1 MSELLLS
8 LSADRSN
15 AVPFI
20 EQTVN
25 GNIYL
30 FVSGTGISQVSFYLD
45 DPERIGSPTQVVNV
59 SPYDFVG
66 TAASGQANPFDTNT
80 LANGFHTITA
90 FISLS
95 GGETQVINGT
105 FTVSQ
110 QTVSEQEGCSSI
122 SPLAC
127 TQVRVTGT
135 YNLNFDGTSGG
146 ITDKNGVG
154 TGFTMIDP
162 PTTPGNPNP
171 VPDAPGYWAEKLE
184 VDTINKK
191 LKIATTK
198 GLNIREVNSLDNCLG
213 VGLNLPSQTIEIKTT
228 LSALVAPPGGYA
240 QGGLWFGQATGSG
253 RGTSQDNYIKLV
265 VISPNAGVYQIEA
278 LFEKQ
283 GVVAA
288 SKPINIAS
296 TTSLVTL
303 SLLINPQ
310 TKNVTAQYDIG
321 NGKQTLSTFT
331 NVPSEWFSF
340 DQAGIDP
347 NVKTRSFGGIF
358 ASQRNATNPI
368 VFTFNS
374 FSVTEQA
381 NNGAASDFN
390 FGRWSFPVN
399 QPTAMVLGQDG
410 RLYVTELLGR
420 IHAFSLNYETQT
432 VIDEQIIDTI
442 STSQG
447 NVPRLTLGI
456 DTDPAST
463 PDNVILWVAHSD
475 GKILPNGTFDGA
487 VNSGIVSRLSGT
499 GFATIENVI
508 TGLPRAIANHASNS
522 IHFGP
527 DGKLYIAQGGNTGA
541 GAPNNAA
548 TEFGDRPEQ
557 PLSAALLVA
566 DVNAPG
572 FQGSCATP
580 IGEFGIPATC
590 NVQVYASGL
599 RNSYDFVWHSN
610 GSLYAT
616 DNGLGV
622 TGTVPPTPTPDCTGL
637 SPLTLNPG
645 TQSDL
650 LLRIE
655 QGKYYGHPNPYRNEC
670 VFKNGNFQG
679 VAPLTNYQP
688 PLYALG
694 NNLSAN
700 GIIEYT
706 ADNFFGQ
713 LKGQLLIANY
723 SLGDNITRIKLSPDG
738 LSVVESA
745 NLAGQFTEPLP
756 LEKDVHGN
764 IYVGQFNG
772 NVITVLV
779 PLGLWITK
787 QAVPSTI
794 LDAGGAAVDG
804 KLYMVGGKTATS
816 HVSTLYIYDPVT
828 DLWTSGPNLP
838 GPAVENPAVVGFNG
852 KLYVF
857 GGSTQPFSGAV
868 TNATVF
874 DPTTS
879 TWTSLAPM
887 STGRG
892 GATAAVLND
901 NIYVVGG
908 LDANGAS
915 LASVEVYNIATN
927 TWNTATPMAT
937 RRDNPGS
944 AVIAGKLYIFGGR
957 TREANGTTVNGTL
970 ATVEIYDPG
979 TNTWSGGAQMPT
991 GRRAMSVGTLNNRIQ
1006 VIGGEVTTG
1015 GGVFSQNEEYNPATN
1030 TWRTLT
1036 PAKTPRH
1043 GAATATINNVIYIA
1057 GGGTEAGSSFSNVT
1071 EGFAL

>member
-1 MSELLLS
+1 MPELLLS
-8 LSADRSN
+8 LFADRSN
-15 AVPFI
+15 PVPFTG
-20 EQTVN
+20 QSVN
-25 GNIYL
+25 GKIYV
-30 FVSGTGISQVSFYLD
+30 FVSGTEISQVSFYLD
-45 DPERIGSPTQVVNV
+45 DPDRISPPRQVVNL
-59 SPYDFVG
+59 SPYDFAL
-66 TAASGQANPFDTNT
+66 TAANGQANPFDTKT
-80 LANGFHTITA
+80 IANGSHTITA
-90 FISLS
+90 VISLS
-95 GGETQVINGT
+95 GGETQVINGI
-105 FTVSQ
+105 FTVNQ
-110 QTVSEQEGCSSI
+110 QQESCSFI

-127 TQVRVTGT
+127 TQVRVTGA
-135 YNLNFDGTSGG
+135 YNLNFDGSGG
-146 ITDKNGVG
+146 GIKDKNGVG

-162 PTTPGNPNP
+162 PTKPGNPNP
-171 VPDAPGYWAEKLE
+171 NPDVPGYWAEKLQ
-184 VDTINKK
+184 VDTTNKK
-191 LKIATTK
+191 LKITTTS
-198 GLNIREVNSLDNCLG
+198 GLNVRDVNSLDNALG

-228 LSALVAPPGGYA
+228 LSALVAAPGGFA
-240 QGGLWFGQATGSG
+240 QAGLWFGQATGSG

-265 VISPNAGVYQIEA
+265 VISPKVGVYQVEA
-278 LFEKQ
+278 LLEKQ
-283 GVVAA
+283 GVVVSNKTANLAA
-288 SKPINIAS
+288 N
-296 TTSLVTL
+296 TSSVTL
-303 SLLINPQ
+303 SLLLNPQ
-310 TKNVTAQYDIG
+310 TQTVTAQYQIG
-321 NGKQTLSTFT
+321 NNKQTLFTFT
-331 NVPSEWFSF
+331 NVPPEWFSF
-340 DQAGIDP
+340 DQAGIEP

-358 ASQRNATNPI
+358 ASHRNAPNPI
-368 VFTFNS
+368 IFTFDS

-381 NNGAASDFN
+381 NVVVGSNFN

-410 RLYVTELLGR
+410 RLYVTELLGT
-420 IHAFSLNYETQT
+420 IHAFRLNYETQT

-442 STSQG
+442 RTSQG

-508 TGLPRAIANHASNS
+508 TGLPRAIANHATNS

-527 DGKLYIAQGGNTGA
+527 DGKLYLAQGGNTGA
-541 GAPNNAA
+541 GAPNTAPS
-548 TEFGDRPEQ
+548 EFGDRPEQ

-580 IGEFGIPATC
+580 IGQFGIPETC

-622 TGTVPPTPTPDCTGL
+622 TGTIPPSPAPNCTGL

-645 TQSDL
+645 KQPDL
-650 LLRIE
+650 LLKVE
-655 QGKYYGHPNPYRNEC
+655 QGKYYGHPNPYRNQC
-670 VFKNGNFQG
+670 VFKNGTFQG
-679 VAPLTNYQP
+679 VTPLANYQP
-688 PLYALG
+688 PLATLG
-694 NNLSAN
+694 ENLSAN

-706 ADNFFGQ
+706 ANNFFGQ
-713 LKGQLLIANY
+713 LKGQLLIANF

-745 NLAGQFTEPLP
+745 TLASQFTEPLP
-756 LEKDVHGN
+756 LETDAQGN
-764 IYVGQFNG
+764 IYVGEFNG
-772 NVITVLV
+772 NKVTVLV
-779 PLGLWITK
+779 PLGAWITK
-787 QAVPSTI
+787 QPVPNAI

-804 KLYMVGGKTATS
+804 KLYMVGGKTATTYI
-816 HVSTLYIYDPVT
+816 STLYIYNPAT
-828 DLWTSGPNLP
+828 DSWTSGPNLP
-838 GPAVENPAVVGFNG
+838 GPAVENPAVVEYNG
-852 KLYVF
+852 KLYIF

-868 TNATVF
+868 TNSAVF

-879 TWTSLAPM
+879 TWTSIAPM
-887 STGRG
+887 TTGRG
-892 GATAAVLND
+892 GATAGVLND
-901 NIYVVGG
+901 HIYVVGG
-908 LDANGAS
+908 LDAGGAS

-937 RRDNPGS
+937 PRDNPGS
-944 AVIAGKLYIFGGR
+944 AVVAGKLYIFGGR

-970 ATVEIYDPG
+970 ATVEIYDPT
-979 TNTWSGGAQMPT
+979 TNSWSAGAQMPT

-1006 VIGGEVTTG
+1006 VIGGEITNT
-1015 GGVFSQNEEYNPATN
+1015 GGVFSQNEEYNPTTN
-1030 TWRTLT
+1030 SWRTLT

-1057 GGGTEAGSSFSNVT
+1057 GGHAGGSSLSNVT
-1071 EGFAL
+1071 EGFAF